1 MEMSR
6 NDPRWVFAARVASQL
21 EGGHAAV
28 LRPERRER
36 LVKTARLLGLRPFD
50 AALVIALVQD
60 AARRGEARPGYPA
73 LTRDLLTRLEN
84 IPKPVVDTTPPVWLS
99 RLATACLIA
108 TGLVAV
114 AILWVQSA
122 GG

>member
-1 MEMSR
+1 MMASD
-6 NDPRWVFAARVASQL
+6 DPRWVFAARVASQL

-36 LVKTARLLGLRPFD
+36 LLKTARLLGLRAFD
-50 AALVIALVQD
+50 ASLVIAMVQD

-73 LTRDLLTRLEN
+73 LTRDLASSLEAV
-84 IPKPVVDTTPPVWLS
+84 PKPVHESGTPVWLS

>member
-1 MEMSR
+1 MSR

-21 EGGHAAV
+21 EGGQAAV

-73 LTRDLLTRLEN
+73 LTRDVLSRLET
-84 IPKPVVDTTPPVWLS
+84 IPKPVVDTTPPVWLN

-108 TGLVAV
+108 TGLVAM
-114 AILWVQSA
+114 AILWVQN
-122 GG
+122 GGG